1 MDLKRVLSRQENQMA
16 LFVAGVVFPV
26 VATLAGF
33 YMGTFFASEHIT
45 DLMMKDI
52 RNGVA
57 GAAIGFTVGVAT
69 FLFVL
74 MTYPK
79 VIEREYEAREAREQ
93 ALREG
98 AAHH

>member
-1 MDLKRVLSRQENQMA
+1 
-16 LFVAGVVFPV
+16 
-26 VATLAGF
+26 
-33 YMGTFFASEHIT
+33 
-45 DLMMKDI
+45 MMKDI